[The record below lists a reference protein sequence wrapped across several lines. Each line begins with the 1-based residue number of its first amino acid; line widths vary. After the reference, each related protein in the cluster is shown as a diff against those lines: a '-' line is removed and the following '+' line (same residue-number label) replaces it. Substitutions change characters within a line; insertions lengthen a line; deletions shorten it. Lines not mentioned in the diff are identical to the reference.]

1 MRKKSMIVTVFAAIS
16 LLVMILDSKRAL
28 MGAQEGLSLCIRSV
42 IPSLLPFLFF
52 SSILTEGTRCANAVI
67 MRPLSWLWR
76 IPKGAESILLVG
88 LLGGYPTGAHSVT
101 SAYEQ
106 GRISKTT
113 AQRMLSFSNNCG
125 PAFIFGILGNFFEK
139 PWETSALWVIHLLSS
154 AIVSRL
160 MPQSG
165 GITPAKETES
175 IRPDHLLKRSLSVIA
190 QICGWVILFRM
201 LITFIDEWFGF
212 IIPISVQPLLYGLL
226 EITNGCLS
234 LHLIPDSGV
243 RFIICSVMLAM
254 GGFCVTMQT
263 ASIISQDLKL
273 SHYCFGKLMQ
283 AAISAALSAFVA
295 VTFIQHKAIYL
306 YPLFFPM
313 FFFILALILRK
324 SKNNSRF
331 LPATVV

>member
-1 MRKKSMIVTVFAAIS
+1 
-16 LLVMILDSKRAL
+16 
-28 MGAQEGLSLCIRSV
+28 
-42 IPSLLPFLFF
+42 
-52 SSILTEGTRCANAVI
+52 
-67 MRPLSWLWR
+67 
-76 IPKGAESILLVG
+76 
-88 LLGGYPTGAHSVT
+88 
-101 SAYEQ
+101 
-106 GRISKTT
+106 
-113 AQRMLSFSNNCG
+113 
-125 PAFIFGILGNFFEK
+125 
-139 PWETSALWVIHLLSS
+139 
-154 AIVSRL
+154 

-234 LHLIPDSGV
+234 LHLIPDSGI

-263 ASIISQDLKL
+263 ASIISQNLKL

-306 YPLFFPM
+306 YPLFFRDQQNIHLPVIFFAFYREHPFDM
-313 FFFILALILRK
+313 FNSKTAKTGLVVWKIMVICQRK
-324 SKNNSRF
+324 QKAGDRISYAGFQRTLS
-331 LPATVV
+331 